1 MEPFPPLPEIVGV
14 LRAGRALLGFRQ
26 EELAAR
32 AGVSR
37 QTIARIEASGKGVPY
52 ETFEKVKR
60 ALEKEGVVFI
70 DSEAERGPGVAI
82 RRPRKSQAKVQG
94 LTRE

>member
-1 MEPFPPLPEIVGV
+1 MEPFPPLPEIIGV

-26 EELAAR
+26 DELAVR

-37 QTIARIEASGKGVPY
+37 QTIARIEATGKGIPY

-60 ALEKEGVVFI
+60 ALENAGVVFI
-70 DSEAERGPGVAI
+70 DSEAERGPGVAM
-82 RRPRKSQAKVQG
+82 RRPKKS
-94 LTRE
+94 